1 MENNKIVWGLPS
13 LGELEAMS
21 RLIAET
27 SEAEA
32 NWVTAVAVNTK
43 KNKGPDRTLECVK
56 KACKIH
62 ELAGIKK
69 KKLVHFPT
77 RPEELETS
85 TTVCTKYYR
94 WRGGGN
100 SIYLEDLPMFEERL
114 QCLKSP

>member
-13 LGELEAMS
+13 LGELEASS

-56 KACKIH
+56 KACEIH
-62 ELAGIKK
+62 ALAGIKK
-69 KKLVHFPT
+69 KKRVSFP
-77 RPEELETS
+77 ECHKKLETS

-100 SIYLEDLPMFEERL
+100 IIYLEDLPMFEERL